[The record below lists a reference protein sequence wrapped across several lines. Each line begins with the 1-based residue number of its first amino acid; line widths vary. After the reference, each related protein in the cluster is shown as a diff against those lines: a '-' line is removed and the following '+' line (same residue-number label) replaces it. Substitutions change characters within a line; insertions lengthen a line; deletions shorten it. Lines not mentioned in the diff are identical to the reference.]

1 MPRGPKAEKAPA
13 DMTLVELHRPSLGLY
28 CYLFAYTVPSNW

>member
-13 DMTLVELHRPSLGLY
+13 DTRTAAVVVGKI
-28 CYLFAYTVPSNW
+28 ATDAI